1 MKRRNKWSILAD
13 VLVFAI
19 SIVWLLPLI
28 FSILM
33 SFRPQA
39 QPISLGNIFF
49 GDYLTLEN
57 YQRVFEVA
65 PWNWHLFTTLVFVLG
80 VLLVQIVTVT
90 FGGYAFARMKFW
102 GKGILFYAVLL
113 QLMIPTGVLL
123 VQNFAT
129 IRALGLFDTR
139 WALMI
144 PYWGSAFG
152 VLLMRQSFAEIPQ
165 ELEDAALMDGAN
177 VWQVLLNIYIPLSIP
192 AYVAFALVSIS
203 SHWNEYLWPFIVT
216 RSEEVR
222 PLTVGL
228 NRLYQTIEVGALYGL
243 LMAGTLL
250 VIAPLVI
257 LFIFFQRR
265 FIESFIAS
273 GIK

>member
-1 MKRRNKWSILAD
+1 MKKRNAWSLVAD
-13 VLVFAI
+13 GLV
-19 SIVWLLPLI
+19 IVVSVIWLLPLL

-39 QPISLGNIFF
+39 EPISVGNVFF
-49 GDYLTLEN
+49 GTSITLEN
-57 YQRVFEVA
+57 YQDVFEIA
-65 PWNWHLFTTLVFVLG
+65 PWNWHLFTTLVFVFG
-80 VLLVQIVTVT
+80 VLIVQLVTVT
-90 FGGYAFARMKFW
+90 FGGYAFARMRFA
-102 GKGILFYAVLL
+102 GKSILLYAILL

-139 WALMI
+139 WALML

-152 VLLMRQSFAEIPQ
+152 LLLMRQSFAEIPQ

-177 VWQVLLNIYIPLSIP
+177 VWQVLLNIYIPLAIP
-192 AYVAFALVSIS
+192 AYVAFSLVSIS

-216 RSEEVR
+216 RTEEVR

-228 NRLYQTIEVGALYGL
+228 NRLYATTEVGALYGL

-257 LFIFFQRR
+257 LFLFFQRR
-265 FIESFIAS
+265 FIESFVAS

>member
-1 MKRRNKWSILAD
+1 MNKRTPASYAAD
-13 VLVFAI
+13 AATVTLSLIWLIPLV
-19 SIVWLLPLI
+19 

-39 QPISLGNIFF
+39 EPITIGNIFF
-49 GDYLTLEN
+49 GSQVTLEN
-57 YQRVFEVA
+57 YQAALQVA
-65 PWNWHLFTTLVFVLG
+65 PWGWHYITSVIFVVG
-80 VLLVQIVTVT
+80 VLVVQAVTVT
-90 FGGYAFARMKFW
+90 MAGYAFARLRFR
-102 GKGILFYAVLL
+102 GRNLLLFVILL
-113 QLMIPTGVLL
+113 QLMIPSGVLL

-129 IRALGLFDTR
+129 IRTLDLFDTR
-139 WALMI
+139 WALML

-152 VLLMRQSFAEIPQ
+152 VLLMRQTFRGIPY
-165 ELEDAALMDGAN
+165 ELEEAARIDGAN
-177 VWQVLLNIYIPLSIP
+177 WLQIMRHVYVPLSVP

-203 SHWNEYLWPFIVT
+203 SHWNEFLWPFIIT
-216 RSEEVR
+216 RTDEVR

-228 NRLYQTIEVGALYGL
+228 SKLYGTTEVGALYGQ

-257 LFIFFQRR
+257 LFILFQRR
-265 FIESFIAS
+265 FIESFATS

>member
-1 MKRRNKWSILAD
+1 VKKRNTWSLVAD
-13 VLVFAI
+13 GLVI
-19 SIVWLLPLI
+19 VVSIIWLLPLL

-39 QPISLGNIFF
+39 EPISVGNVFF
-49 GDYLTLEN
+49 GTSITLEN
-57 YQRVFEVA
+57 YQDVFEVA
-65 PWNWHLFTTLVFVLG
+65 PWNWHLFTTLVFVFGILI
-80 VLLVQIVTVT
+80 VQLITVT
-90 FGGYAFARMKFW
+90 FGGYAFARMRFA
-102 GKGILFYAVLL
+102 GKSILLYAILL

-139 WALMI
+139 WALML

-152 VLLMRQSFAEIPQ
+152 LLLMRQSFAEIPQ

-192 AYVAFALVSIS
+192 AYVAFSLVSIS

-216 RSEEVR
+216 RTEEVR

-228 NRLYQTIEVGALYGL
+228 NRLYATTEVGALYGL

-257 LFIFFQRR
+257 LFLFFQRR
-265 FIESFIAS
+265 FIESFVAS